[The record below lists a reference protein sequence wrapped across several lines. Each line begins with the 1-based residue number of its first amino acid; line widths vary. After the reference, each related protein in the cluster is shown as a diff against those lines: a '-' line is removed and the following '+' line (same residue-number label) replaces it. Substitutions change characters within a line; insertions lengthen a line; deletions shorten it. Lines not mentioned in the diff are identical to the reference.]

1 MSIQDPKTKGK
12 HEPTGHTTGKENK
25 GQQPEPTQEQ
35 KKAFDQGLQ
44 NNSNTQTGT
53 ANSGYDEKNPKRSG
67 GSLQINPKVTNEDND
82 ITNGQKSKQW
92 DDEEPVNEQSQGN
105 STERTDPEIDSPVP
119 GTEKTEKKIP
129 NMKA

>member
-1 MSIQDPKTKGK
+1 MSIDIQKKGK
-12 HEPTGHTTGKENK
+12 HEPTSHTTGKENK
-25 GQQPEPTQEQ
+25 GQEPEPTQEQ

-53 ANSGYDEKNPKRSG
+53 ANSGYDEKNPKKAG
-67 GSLQINPKVTNEDND
+67 GSQQLNPKVTNQDND
-82 ITNGQKSKQW
+82 ITNDQR
-92 DDEEPVNEQSQGN
+92 DDEEPVNEQSEGN
-105 STERTDPEIDSPVP
+105 SRERTDPEIDSPVP